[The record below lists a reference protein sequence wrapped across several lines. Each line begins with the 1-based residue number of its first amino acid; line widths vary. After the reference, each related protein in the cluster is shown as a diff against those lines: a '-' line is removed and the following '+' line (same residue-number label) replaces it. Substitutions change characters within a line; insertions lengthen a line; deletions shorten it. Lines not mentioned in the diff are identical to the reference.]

1 MMPYSKQ
8 KARAEPML
16 SNEFRRK
23 LSLMTT
29 AELLEVMN
37 KQIEE
42 TQNMINLFTEEI
54 QLRLMEMEQD
64 K

>member
-1 MMPYSKQ
+1 
-8 KARAEPML
+8 ML

-42 TQNMINLFTEEI
+42 TQNMINLLTEEI

>member
-1 MMPYSKQ
+1 
-8 KARAEPML
+8 ML

-42 TQNMINLFTEEI
+42 TQNMINLLTEEI
-54 QLRLMEMEQD
+54 HLRLMEMEQD